1 MGNSRD
7 REFMRWGVH
16 EMGVQKMGSLR
27 EEEFRKWRVYE
38 MWSSADGKLTR

>member
-16 EMGVQKMGSLR
+16 EMGSLR
-27 EEEFRKWRVYE
+27 EGVYE
-38 MWSSADGKLTR
+38 MESDVEFSRCEIHEIGS